1 MTLALLPPFP
11 FLSFPAL
18 PSGRLRNAQLGLAVA
33 AESRYFLQSTLVTAR
48 LGVASNSVP
57 ESLRAA
63 GECFS
68 SWVWAAV
75 YSGGSIDC
83 RT

>member
-18 PSGRLRNAQLGLAVA
+18 PSGRSRNAPLGLAVA
-33 AESRYFLQSTLVTAR
+33 AESRYFLQSALATTR
-48 LGVASNSVP
+48 LGAASNSVP

-68 SWVWAAV
+68 SWVGCCV
-75 YSGGSIDC
+75 HL
-83 RT
+83 R